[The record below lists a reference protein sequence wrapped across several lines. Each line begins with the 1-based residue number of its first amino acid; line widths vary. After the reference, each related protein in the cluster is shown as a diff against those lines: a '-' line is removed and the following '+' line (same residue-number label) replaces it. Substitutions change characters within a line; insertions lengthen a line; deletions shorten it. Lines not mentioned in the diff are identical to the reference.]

1 MSEFFTNDDW
11 DEIEQIEYFENPIYS
26 FLNDDEKKQIDAIHP
41 EIKEKNSIYNDKT
54 QQDRS

>member
-26 FLNDDEKKQIDAIHP
+26 FLNDDEKKTNRRNSSRNQR
-41 EIKEKNSIYNDKT
+41 EK
-54 QQDRS
+54 

>member
-1 MSEFFTNDDW
+1 MTT
-11 DEIEQIEYFENPIYS
+11 
-26 FLNDDEKKQIDAIHP
+26 KKKKKKIDTIHP

>member
-1 MSEFFTNDDW
+1 MTTK
-11 DEIEQIEYFENPIYS
+11 
-26 FLNDDEKKQIDAIHP
+26 KKQIDAIHP